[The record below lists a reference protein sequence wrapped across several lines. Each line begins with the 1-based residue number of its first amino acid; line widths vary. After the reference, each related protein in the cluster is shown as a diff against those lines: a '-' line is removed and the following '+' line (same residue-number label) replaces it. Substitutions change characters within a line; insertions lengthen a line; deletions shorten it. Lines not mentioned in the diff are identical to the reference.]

1 MNLLAKYTS
10 VIEEGLQNL
19 NLPQNPSNLYEPI
32 GYILKLGGKRIRP
45 ILTLM
50 GAEMFGAMEASVH
63 QALSVEMFHN
73 FTLIHDDIMDAA
85 PLRRGEPTVHHKWDT
100 NIGILSGDALLVKSY
115 QELIKADS
123 NHIQSLMEL
132 FNKTALEVCEGQQ
145 MDMDFE
151 QRNDVTIA
159 EYIEMIRLK
168 TSVLLG
174 CALQMGAIVS
184 GASEKDQNEIYQFGQ
199 KLGIAFQIQDDILD
213 LYADPEKF
221 GKQVGGDVVANKKTI
236 LFLTAQSKSN
246 SDQLSILKQLH
257 SEEDTMVKVNR
268 ITELFNHLNVRQSCE
283 DLKEQYH
290 QEAMQHLSNI
300 KVDDDRKQVL
310 IKLSET
316 LLTREV

>member
-50 GAEMFGAMEASVH
+50 GAEMFGAIEASVH

-123 NHIQSLMEL
+123 NHIQPLMEL

-257 SEEDTMVKVNR
+257 LEEDTMVKVNR
-268 ITELFNHLNVRQSCE
+268 TSELFNHLNVRQSCE

-300 KVDDDRKQVL
+300 NVDDDRKQVL
-310 IKLSET
+310 IKLSKT

>member
-19 NLPQNPSNLYEPI
+19 NLPKNPSNLYEPI

-50 GAEMFGAMEASVH
+50 GAEMFGAMEASIH

-123 NHIQSLMEL
+123 NYLHQLIEL

-184 GASEKDQNEIYQFGQ
+184 GASEKDQYEIYQFGQ

-236 LFLTAQSKSN
+236 LYLTAQSKSN

-257 SEEDTMVKVNR
+257 SEEDTMVKVIR
-268 ITELFNHLNVRQSCE
+268 TTELFNHLNVRQSCE
-283 DLKEQYH
+283 DLKGQYH

-300 KVDDDRKQVL
+300 NVEDDRKQVL
-310 IKLSET
+310 IGLSEF
-316 LLTREV
+316 LLKRDV